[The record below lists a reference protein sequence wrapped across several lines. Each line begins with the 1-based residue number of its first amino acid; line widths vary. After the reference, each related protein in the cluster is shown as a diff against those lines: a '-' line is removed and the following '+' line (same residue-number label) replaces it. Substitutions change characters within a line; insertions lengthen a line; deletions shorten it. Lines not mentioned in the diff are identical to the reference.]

1 MLRGVRNIEQGVLE
15 FATGWN
21 CVVGPNGSG
30 KTSLLEGLHCVAL
43 GRSHRTGVWH
53 EVVRRGSQAASV
65 HAEFEDD
72 QGFQR
77 RLSLRAGAGER
88 RLEIDGFR
96 PVTLAEAAAIC
107 PLVMLSQQTVQVFR
121 QAAADRVAVLD
132 WVLFHVEPGFLAT
145 WRRYRQ
151 TLRQRNAALRSGAD
165 DRPWRDQLA
174 VSGQALH
181 AARARIVP
189 EVADVFRK
197 MAHELATLAVPDL
210 ELAAGWPAEMELAA
224 ALDRSAALDRKQGFT
239 RVGPHRADL
248 VIRGAALDAR
258 RHGSGGQLRLVAYL
272 LRLAQVEILRRHC
285 GRLAVVVFDDIDAE
299 LDAESLRGLVT
310 TLDRLDAQVVATT
323 VRPENLASLGIDPQL
338 FHVEQGR
345 FSEGRDRMA
354 R

>member
-1 MLRGVRNIEQGVLE
+1 MLRGVRNIEQGALE

-53 EVVRRGSQAASV
+53 EVVRRGDQVASV
-65 HAEFEDD
+65 QAEFEDD
-72 QGFQR
+72 QGLRR
-77 RLSLRAGAGER
+77 RLSLRVGAGER

-96 PVTLAEAAAIC
+96 PVTLAEVATIC

-121 QAAADRVAVLD
+121 QAAADRVAILD

-151 TLRQRNAALRSGAD
+151 TLRQRNAALRAGAD
-165 DRPWRDQLA
+165 DRSWRAQLA
-174 VSGQALH
+174 VTGEALH
-181 AARARIVP
+181 AARAKIAP
-189 EVADVFRK
+189 EVANVFRQ
-197 MAHELATLAVPDL
+197 MACELATLAVPDV
-210 ELAAGWPAEMELAA
+210 ELASGWPAETELGA
-224 ALDRSAALDRKQGFT
+224 ALDRSASLDRKQGFT

-248 VIRGAALDAR
+248 MIRGADLDAR

-272 LRLAQVEILRRHC
+272 LRLAQVEILRRYR
-285 GRLAVVVFDDIDAE
+285 GRLAVVLFDDVDAE
-299 LDAESLRGLVT
+299 LDAASLRGLVA
-310 TLDRLDAQVVATT
+310 TLDRLDTQVVATT
-323 VRPENLASLGIDPQL
+323 VRPENLAALGIDPRL

-345 FSEGRDRMA
+345 FSAGRDRMA